1 MNQLQQNINS
11 LEAGIVNIFKM
22 QFDFGWINATDVA
35 GYVQR
40 GLIDAAGFET
50 ITGHPYGAEPA
61 QPTQPA

>member
-22 QFDFGWINATDVA
+22 QFDFGWINVADVA

-40 GLIDAAGFET
+40 GLIDAAGFQA
-50 ITGHPYGAEPA
+50 ITGQAYG
-61 QPTQPA
+61 QPVNAVTQA

>member
-1 MNQLQQNINS
+1 MNQLQQNINL

-40 GLIDAAGFET
+40 GLIDAAGYQT
-50 ITGHPYGAEPA
+50 ITGQTYG
-61 QPTQPA
+61 QPVNAVTQA

>member
-40 GLIDAAGFET
+40 GLIDAAGYQT
-50 ITGHPYGAEPA
+50 ITGQTYGQPVNAATPA
-61 QPTQPA
+61 

>member
-40 GLIDAAGFET
+40 GLIDAAGYQT
-50 ITGHPYGAEPA
+50 ITGQAYG
-61 QPTQPA
+61 QPVNTVTQA

>member
-40 GLIDAAGFET
+40 GLIDATGYQT
-50 ITGHPYGAEPA
+50 ITGQTYG
-61 QPTQPA
+61 QPVNAVTQA

>member
-40 GLIDAAGFET
+40 GLIDAAGYQS
-50 ITGHPYGAEPA
+50 ITGQAYG
-61 QPTQPA
+61 QPVNAVNQA

>member
-35 GYVQR
+35 GYVQC
-40 GLIDAAGFET
+40 GLIDAAGYQT
-50 ITGHPYGAEPA
+50 ITGQTYG
-61 QPTQPA
+61 QPVNAVTQA

>member
-40 GLIDAAGFET
+40 GLIDAAGYQT
-50 ITGHPYGAEPA
+50 ITGQTYG
-61 QPTQPA
+61 QPVNAVTQA